1 MIASVSGVV
10 AALGPDHAI
19 VQVGGVG
26 LLVQAAPHTLVDL
39 REGVVAVLH
48 TSLVVREDSLTLFG
62 FGTPDER
69 GVFELL
75 QSASG
80 VGPKVAQAMLGV
92 MRPDELRRAI
102 GGGDLA
108 ALTRVPG
115 IGKKG
120 AERIVVELR
129 DRIGPPL
136 HTTASEPATTPSQRA
151 SESAWMTPLT
161 EALVGLGWS
170 SREAEAAVLEVE
182 PLAREGAAL
191 PDLLK
196 AALRSLRR
204 T

>member
-1 MIASVSGVV
+1 MIASVSGIVTSASPEAVV
-10 AALGPDHAI
+10 L
-19 VQVGGVG
+19 QVGGVG
-26 LLVQAAPHTLVDL
+26 LLVQAAPHTIAELTV
-39 REGVVAVLH
+39 GSTATVH

-62 FGTPDER
+62 FGTADER

-92 MRPDELRRAI
+92 LRPDELRRAI
-102 GGGDLA
+102 TAGDLA
-108 ALTRVPG
+108 TLTRVPG
-115 IGKKG
+115 VGKKG
-120 AERIVVELR
+120 AERIVLELR
-129 DRIGPPL
+129 DRIGPPVGGAGRPVD
-136 HTTASEPATTPSQRA
+136 HDGMPASDAG
-151 SESAWMTPLT
+151 WVTPLT

-170 SREAEAAVLEVE
+170 QREAEGAIVEVE
-182 PLAREGAAL
+182 PLARDGAAL

>member
-1 MIASVSGVV
+1 VIASVRGLVLGV
-10 AALGPDHAI
+10 GPDHAV

-26 LLVQAAPHTLVDL
+26 LLVQAAPHTLAEL
-39 REGVVAVLH
+39 REGGNALLH

-62 FGTPDER
+62 FGTADER

-75 QSASG
+75 QSATG

-115 IGKKG
+115 VGKKG

-129 DRIGPPL
+129 DRIGPPV
-136 HTTASEPATTPSQRA
+136 ASTSRGSAA
-151 SESAWMTPLT
+151 SASIDAAAAAWMTPLT

-170 SREAEAAVLEVE
+170 TREAEAAVLDVE
-182 PLAREGAAL
+182 PLAQDGAEL

>member
-136 HTTASEPATTPSQRA
+136 HTTASESATTPSQPA

>member
-1 MIASVSGVV
+1 VIASVSGLVLSV
-10 AALGPDHAI
+10 GPDHAV

-26 LLVQAAPHTLVDL
+26 LLIQAAPHTIAEL
-39 REGVVAVLH
+39 REGGVAMLH

-62 FGTPDER
+62 FGSADER

-115 IGKKG
+115 VGKKG

-136 HTTASEPATTPSQRA
+136 ASSRGGIPAETTVAADL
-151 SESAWMTPLT
+151 AWMTPLT

-170 SREAEAAVLEVE
+170 SRDAEAAVLEVE
-182 PLAREGAAL
+182 PLAREGASL

-196 AALRSLRR
+196 AALRTLRKA
-204 T
+204 